1 MDSDKRKRLIA
12 NGWKIG
18 TADQFLNELE
28 YFCDVNTKIPGT
40 QDFARHL
47 VCKPYSIENLHKMA
61 KDLKI
66 GRHFFH
72 GGNHYDIPK
81 KRIEEIS
88 KKCSIVHTREIVKI
102 VKSLK

>member
-47 VCKPYSIENLHKMA
+47 V
-61 KDLKI
+61 
-66 GRHFFH
+66 
-72 GGNHYDIPK
+72 
-81 KRIEEIS
+81 
-88 KKCSIVHTREIVKI
+88 
-102 VKSLK
+102 